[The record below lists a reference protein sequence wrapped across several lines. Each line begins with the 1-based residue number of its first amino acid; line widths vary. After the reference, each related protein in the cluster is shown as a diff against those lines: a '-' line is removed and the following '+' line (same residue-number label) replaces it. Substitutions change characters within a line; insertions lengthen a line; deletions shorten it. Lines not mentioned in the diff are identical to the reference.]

1 MVEKEQQFLLP
12 GSLKELPLVV
22 PNSMPPMPGGD
33 LKAAVE
39 VIEASTWRKKVRAQ
53 VTKLLAGAAKKSVQS
68 PATEEASLLEL
79 LRSHRQSDVLV
90 GQLTQSA
97 VTVRSKLQR
106 RNEEIAK
113 EYYRVVLDAS
123 RLLSC
128 CRQKPSLD
136 SAIMLLDT
144 HNNFRSILLD
154 LDFCM
159 RAMPTDDAG
168 SASNMEQIHEYL
180 ENAEARWKH
189 KLKDAAQKDQIT
201 FRSKLAQKLQDWT
214 TTQVR
219 LLSQYLLKR
228 LVRNGNFQPFI
239 WTSDP
244 QAKVEAIGR
253 GKFARVQKSTWFGL
267 ECAKKSFKNKAK
279 NCVVKK

>member
-1 MVEKEQQFLLP
+1 MVI
-12 GSLKELPLVV
+12 
-22 PNSMPPMPGGD
+22 PNSMLPMPGGD

-39 VIEASTWRKKVRAQ
+39 AIEASTWRKKVRAQ
-53 VTKLLAGAAKKSVQS
+53 VTKLLAGAAKKSVPS
-68 PATEEASLLEL
+68 PATQEPSLLEL

-90 GQLTQSA
+90 GQLTRFA
-97 VTVRSKLQR
+97 AMVRSKLQR
-106 RNEEIAK
+106 IVDVRNEEIAI
-113 EYYRVVLDAS
+113 EYYRVVMDAS

-144 HNNFRSILLD
+144 HDDFRSILLD

-159 RAMPTDDAG
+159 RAMSTDHAG

-189 KLKDAAQKDQIT
+189 KLKDAAQKDQAT
-201 FRSKLAQKLQDWT
+201 FRSKLAHKLQGWT

-219 LLSQYLLKR
+219 LLSQYFLKG
-228 LVRNGNFQPFI
+228 LVSNGNLQPFV

-253 GKFARVQKSTWFGL
+253 GKFARVQKSRRFGL
-267 ECAKKSFKNKAK
+267 ECAKKFFKNKAK
-279 NCVVKK
+279 NCVFKK